1 MLNVTSFVC
10 VCTAARYGLWQH
22 NGKES
27 CCCYSIELCPQSC
40 CSVHTASRGARAF
53 TAARDVSIGQRSDDT
68 AHVATRVGAM
78 SDWEEDCSP
87 PPAASIP
94 LETASANSGEINETV
109 LAGTACICTL

>member
-1 MLNVTSFVC
+1 MLCTS
-10 VCTAARYGLWQH
+10 
-22 NGKES
+22 
-27 CCCYSIELCPQSC
+27 LCIQLP
-40 CSVHTASRGARAF
+40 AARAF